1 MGNKSRTEFCNT
13 MGERELDLG
22 DKELFDIRTADIVC
36 LLDLNH
42 SENLQ
47 GLGGNQVRRRVQI
60 YLKKEK
66 RNVHGSNGSEHGV

>member
-1 MGNKSRTEFCNT
+1 MGNKSRTEFCDT

-47 GLGGNQVRRRVQI
+47 GGG
-60 YLKKEK
+60 EK
-66 RNVHGSNGSEHGV
+66 IRSEGVYKYI